1 MHIEFHG
8 AVGGVTGSGYLLVTD
23 RARVLL
29 EFGLFQGGRSAGLAN
44 RHPPG
49 FDLRALDAVVLSHAH
64 IDHSGRLPLLSRNGY
79 GGTIWC
85 TPGTRHLCG
94 ILLPDSA
101 HLQEHDARRWN
112 KRHRKRGGKKQTKPL
127 YEQKDV
133 RAALE
138 QMHGL
143 AYDKAQEV
151 APGVTLRFHD
161 AGHILGS
168 AMVELLIEEG
178 PRRKT
183 LLFSGDLGT
192 RGAPLL
198 RDAATPGRAD
208 VLLLEST
215 YGDRNHRSRD
225 ATLEEFL
232 GILRDAEAA
241 GEKVIIPSFAVGRTQ
256 DLLYHVGEF
265 FRDGLLDEMPVYV
278 DSPMAIAT
286 TELYRNHRELFDRE
300 AREIIESGERPLDF
314 PSLGLMR
321 TPEQSMSLNDKKGP
335 AVIISAS
342 GMCTGGRV
350 VHHLRHHGSRKDAH
364 IVFVGYQ
371 ANGTPGRNIVDG
383 ARDVSLMGRRTK
395 IRAQVHTLGGFSAH
409 ADQSELVSWAGHLA
423 PAKPHAILVHGED
436 EARAKLAERL
446 RAEHGWEPEIPG
458 PRSKITL

>member
-8 AVGGVTGSGYLLVTD
+8 AVGGVTGSNYLLVTD

-29 EFGLFQGGRSAGLAN
+29 EFGLFQGGNKAELAN

-49 FDLRALDAVVLSHAH
+49 FDIRALDAVVLSHAH

-79 GGTIWC
+79 SGTVWC

-101 HLQEHDARRWN
+101 HLQEHDARRWS
-112 KRHRKRGGKKQTKPL
+112 KRHRKRGGKKETKPL
-127 YEQKDV
+127 YEQSDV
-133 RAALE
+133 KAVLK
-138 QMHGL
+138 QMQGL
-143 AYDKAQEV
+143 AYETSEQV

-168 AMVELLIEEG
+168 AIVELTVEEG
-178 PRRKT
+178 GRTRT
-183 LLFSGDLGT
+183 ILFSGDLGT

-198 RDAATPGRAD
+198 RDPARPGRAD

-215 YGDRNHRSRD
+215 YGDRNHRSRE

-232 GILRDAEAA
+232 GILRNAEAA

-256 DLLYHVGEF
+256 DLLYHLGEF

-286 TELYRNHRELFDRE
+286 TELYRNHRELFDAE
-300 AREIIESGERPLDF
+300 TWEIIDSGDRPLDF

-321 TPEQSMSLNDKKGP
+321 TPEQSMSLNTKQGP

-350 VHHLRHHGSRKDAH
+350 VHHLRHHGSHPDAH

-383 ARDVSLMGRRTK
+383 AREVSLMGRRTQ

-409 ADQSELVSWAGHLA
+409 ADQTELVSWAAHLGA
-423 PAKPHAILVHGED
+423 GKPRAVLVHGED
-436 EARAKLAERL
+436 GARAALAERL
-446 RAEHGWEPEIPG
+446 RADHGWEPEIPG
-458 PRSKITL
+458 PGAKITL